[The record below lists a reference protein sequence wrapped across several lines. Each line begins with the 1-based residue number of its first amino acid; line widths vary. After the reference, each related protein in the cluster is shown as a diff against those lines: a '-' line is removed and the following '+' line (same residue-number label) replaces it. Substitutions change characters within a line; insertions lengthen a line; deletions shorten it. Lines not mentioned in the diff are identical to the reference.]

1 MKGPRPLA
9 MAEDVR
15 HSIAI
20 TAKSRLAKAQRSS
33 KLEGSRSLLVS
44 RTPTGRGRGLES
56 GSPVVDQGIRVGPK
70 LHADAK
76 NRSRSVVQWT
86 SERDSERDQGLGGD
100 SEDLK
105 AKPNIVAA
113 IRHVSA
119 RMFKRGAVPLLAHWP
134 ESCEAGCAGFWS
146 LGRRLCGEP
155 PSAIPPSDAAASAT
169 RWLRFGVLAEA
180 GSPVVLHFVLMSTLW
195 AGFFFA
201 TLVSIPAIILIAA
214 AKASSSDG
222 GEGLGAAEL
231 LFQQSGALASFSLHS
246 LVSSSTVATASAN
259 STGAS
264 VLQFAD
270 TKVVQDASLAAI
282 GGPDTVDVRWV
293 TLIVSFVDSLGALIL
308 MTCVSRFRTAVKV
321 AMAVSAGRSIDLG
334 AFSVVIRNLP
344 PDATEDG
351 LVEHLAS
358 LFRLDGDGDW
368 VDPFCLKFQRRKGEK
383 QAAFGEAPD
392 PPDDEDE
399 DEDESHGDDE
409 GIQRKS
415 TSGRAGAQG
424 RAARHDVVYKVQG
437 DTVEDDTD
445 AARVA
450 NAPIANATVALPGGR
465 KSGWIADAMAVP
477 PVAEAWDIQARAE
490 AVEGQL
496 SRAKENVEF
505 LEART
510 ASLGKSCI
518 DKLKLW
524 YWERQASKLLEESQ
538 QLQSEHVAAE
548 LDPSERP
555 AAFVVTFNN
564 AASRD
569 RCLADFA
576 VSSMPGCACLQ
587 PHALR
592 MPTKYVA
599 SDCAQGFLADAARM
613 LDPSAHWARPETVE
627 LRAAGRPGGPR
638 KSLPPCTRCRRACSW
653 VYSCVTRRT
662 SQPRDASEGEPADHE
677 RELAEFFALDPVRR
691 TARRLAASALM
702 LLHLMCCDSP
712 CRRIC
717 PGRWAISAHPA
728 SQPLPLLWRAIVLS
742 DCALAARRAMVC
754 LATTVLLMATV
765 VAVVVLEGGLEQ
777 SDDVFGI
784 AAETSPLG
792 ADACSTLLPAAAMG
806 KSVGAATFS
815 PVLLWD
821 DAGTCERAAKA
832 RSAVRGPNTSG
843 FSVEQSSVA
852 FAWLHYVAASAR
864 AQCAADAQQLA
875 AETNSTHWLSWSSPT
890 TRSLVASDASPAAP
904 SDGQLPVAITARASA
919 GLSTFS
925 AQRTGGGSS
934 LAVVRPGAGADWGGV
949 ANCLKGAGL
958 PDSLA
963 GGEVLVSADGS
974 AVLLADPCAGLC
986 GSGIADGDDDQICVL
1001 WADGAKTVS
1010 SVVADIDAGDGTLPG
1025 DPLGT
1030 YGADLLVMC
1039 VCASRLL
1046 KGGVQGLEAA
1056 SELQTAAAC
1065 DAVTSASAASQI
1077 EVLGL
1082 AVVLGIVGMATESS
1096 MLRLGE
1102 EEGFFAS
1109 DQREAMIAQ
1118 RLALVQVGN
1127 FLIPLLLGMNVP
1139 VMSTMLPDW
1148 NPVGNG
1154 DYRIASPPWFGD
1166 VASPIAIAVVLE
1178 LFMEG
1183 ATAAANAMCCRR
1195 LWAMQAAWRS
1205 RTQGELLEK
1214 IEPEDFLA
1222 SALTSRA
1229 VFLAISAE
1237 LMRPAYPS
1245 LGFVGGMGF
1254 CALYWA
1260 DLYRALR
1267 VDSAP
1272 DTVASAATA
1281 LFAAR
1286 ILLALG
1292 VARSVLA
1299 IFIYSDDAVM
1309 PSWRYSDF
1317 LTAASSAVGV
1327 DAQEAVSMPL
1337 ILDRVVNTPP
1347 LAVAAF
1353 VILKFVVF
1361 PPLWAVAK
1369 PIISSTI
1376 CAPCIALLARA
1387 KARTAKVTISSA
1399 KPFVPPLCGE
1409 MWVQLGAPAT
1419 RMHPAV
1425 LNAADIQ
1432 DGWRYA
1438 SDTTRGM
1445 GGEWALV
1452 KIITGIDV
1460 AAKRQAL
1467 LSLEQGRAI
1476 RGTDATTSMSPAE
1489 SRQLSRV
1496 GSMVNNWTKEGA
1508 AHAAS
1513 PSMML
1518 RSKHK
1523 KRHKALAVDIPEPP
1537 KLPRT
1542 IPCKDGA
1549 GPNGTGEFRTA
1560 VPSGARKLTWEVIAS
1575 RGPTSYRAS
1584 MRGESTLAQ
1593 AVRLW
1598 SKACEVA
1605 KDKRAAAE
1613 RAAAGASQASSA
1625 RRLGPGGAAAGASPK
1640 ASPGSAEG
1648 ATPKGR
1654 SKRRGIKSPLAK
1666 SALGID
1672 TKVAPADLAILDF

>member
-1 MKGPRPLA
+1 

-555 AAFVVTFNN
+555 AAFVVT
-564 AASRD
+564 
-569 RCLADFA
+569 
-576 VSSMPGCACLQ
+576 
-587 PHALR
+587 
-592 MPTKYVA
+592 
-599 SDCAQGFLADAARM
+599 
-613 LDPSAHWARPETVE
+613 
-627 LRAAGRPGGPR
+627 
-638 KSLPPCTRCRRACSW
+638 
-653 VYSCVTRRT
+653 
-662 SQPRDASEGEPADHE
+662 
-677 RELAEFFALDPVRR
+677 
-691 TARRLAASALM
+691 
-702 LLHLMCCDSP
+702 
-712 CRRIC
+712 
-717 PGRWAISAHPA
+717 
-728 SQPLPLLWRAIVLS
+728 
-742 DCALAARRAMVC
+742 
-754 LATTVLLMATV
+754 
-765 VAVVVLEGGLEQ
+765 
-777 SDDVFGI
+777 
-784 AAETSPLG
+784 
-792 ADACSTLLPAAAMG
+792 
-806 KSVGAATFS
+806 
-815 PVLLWD
+815 
-821 DAGTCERAAKA
+821 
-832 RSAVRGPNTSG
+832 
-843 FSVEQSSVA
+843 
-852 FAWLHYVAASAR
+852 
-864 AQCAADAQQLA
+864 
-875 AETNSTHWLSWSSPT
+875 
-890 TRSLVASDASPAAP
+890 LVASDASPAAP
-904 SDGQLPVAITARASA
+904 SDGQLPVAITAGASA

-934 LAVVRPGAGADWGGV
+934 LAIVRPGAGADWGGV

-1001 WADGAKTVS
+1001 WADEAKTVS
-1010 SVVADIDAGDGTLPG
+1010 SVVAEIDAGDGTLPG

-1214 IEPEDFLA
+1214 LEPEDFLA

-1353 VILKFVVF
+1353 VILKFVVL